1 MIKSFILQTVNYQL
15 GVNPLLPLGLGA
27 FLESLGIPFAGT
39 TVTLSAGSVIAK
51 GEMNFLSAVLVTT
64 LGNVTGSSISY
75 GLGYLLGSFLRKKHK
90 DHKVIKKEA
99 KVQKFIQKYGSTS
112 AFFGQLYGTT
122 RTFISFP
129 AGVMKVN
136 FKKFIFYTA
145 LGGLI
150 FSVAVM
156 GFSVAIKDIY
166 DQFLGP
172 FIGLSF
178 GSALLLFL
186 SIYVLLHFSIRI
198 GNHYGKRLN
207 SYLNDKSK
215 KENNRNQGT
224 KKEKK

>member
-1 MIKSFILQTVNYQL
+1 LIKSLILQTVNYEL
-15 GVNPLLPLGLGA
+15 GVNPLLLLGFGA

-39 TVTLSAGSVIAK
+39 TVTLSAGGLIAR
-51 GEMNFLSAVLVTT
+51 GEMNFFGAVFVTT
-64 LGNVTGSSISY
+64 LGNVNGSSMSY
-75 GLGYLLGSFLRKKHK
+75 GLGYLLENFLRKRHK
-90 DHKVIKKEA
+90 NHKVIKKEA
-99 KVQKFIQKYGSTS
+99 KVQRFIQKYGSTS
-112 AFFGQLYGTT
+112 AFLGQLYGTT

-150 FSVAVM
+150 FPVLVM
-156 GFSVAIKDIY
+156 GFSVAIRDIY
-166 DQFLGP
+166 NQFIGP

-198 GNHYGKRLN
+198 GNHYSKKLN
-207 SYLNDKSK
+207 SYINDKSK
-215 KENNRNQGT
+215 KENNRDQGT
-224 KKEKK
+224 KEEKE